1 MRFDIMRSK
10 NTKFVIDHFEDWNRK
25 DEINHNNHLYKII
38 GAGPKAFKVLKF
50 MAQEETTKP
59 AWNQTFWNYLE
70 MTEVG
75 EAVISKVAKKLQKKS
90 SEQSTLD

>member
-1 MRFDIMRSK
+1 MARSK
-10 NTKFVIDHFEDWNRK
+10 DTSFVIKNFRNWNK
-25 DEINHNNHLYKII
+25 KEEINHDNHLYKII

-50 MAQEETTKP
+50 MAQPETKKP

-75 EAVISKVAKKLQKKS
+75 EAVISKVAKKLQKS
-90 SEQSTLD
+90 SGQSTLD

>member
-1 MRFDIMRSK
+1 MISK
-10 NTKFVIDHFEDWNRK
+10 DSKFVKDNIENWNRK
-25 DEINHNNHLYKII
+25 TEINHENHLYKII
-38 GAGPKAFKVLKF
+38 GAGPKAFKILKF
-50 MAQEETTKP
+50 MAQPETKKP
-59 AWNQTFWNYLE
+59 TWHQTFWNYRE